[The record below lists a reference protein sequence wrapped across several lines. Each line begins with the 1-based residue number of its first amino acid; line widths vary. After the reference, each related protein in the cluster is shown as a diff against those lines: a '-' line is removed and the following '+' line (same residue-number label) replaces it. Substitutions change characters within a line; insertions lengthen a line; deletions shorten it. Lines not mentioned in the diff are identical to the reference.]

1 MWTITLTNRSFE
13 MEKNTSAKTAKDSH
27 ATKKHPAHSLKD
39 EDMEIDVEEFEFDV
53 PKSSGC
59 GCGCSSRKDY

>member
-1 MWTITLTNRSFE
+1 

-39 EDMEIDVEEFEFDV
+39 EDMEIDVEEFEFDA